1 MLSLTQRLKQR
12 AINFIGG
19 ESYRNKQEDVAKLID
34 VAWRQGPALL
44 SSHTL
49 HSRLGEVDERLLDM
63 LLQQQSYDLLYG
75 VRGQPLKLTEQDRL
89 RTVYYS
95 RYFYQY
101 NTQYENAVSMWTDF
115 GFGQQIDIVPL
126 DDKAKE
132 IWEECWKARRN
143 TPLFKQRSL
152 HELSDDIV
160 IDGEEFFV
168 GWASTVDGK
177 VTWRRLATDK
187 VKEIIYDKDDT
198 DVPVFYRVTT
208 DTGEVYFPDWQ
219 PTDDELDEEW
229 EKIKLK
235 NPGAKRADELAPT
248 IEIGG
253 EQETRTDV
261 RVIQAAHNKRGG
273 RGWPAFFRGTEWMES
288 LKTHLGDHLTVAS
301 AVATFVDE
309 IKTKGGSR
317 GVDEIA
323 AKFASTLTTSTDRLE
338 RNPSPAAGSVF
349 VHNEAIE
356 SKRRPLSTAAGDAQT
371 TTGLV
376 VGQISS
382 STKVPP
388 HWMGFPQFAQNRATA
403 RETSRPFIEQ
413 MERYQEFWSDV
424 FQDIV
429 AVTLYFAVKYGSEYN
444 EKTFTSTEAAVTFE
458 SPQRIDPSEIATMIG
473 AIDKA
478 ATGGALDPDVAQ
490 NAIAWLV
497 ATALV
502 NLGARNV
509 EAILEP
515 QEEETDTDDEPS
527 ASQDMSSERLA
538 AVARV
543 IGENMIPGGGVEL
556 AQAIE
561 WAVASV
567 VDEVRGEVG
576 DD

>member
-1 MLSLTQRLKQR
+1 
-12 AINFIGG
+12 
-19 ESYRNKQEDVAKLID
+19 
-34 VAWRQGPALL
+34 
-44 SSHTL
+44 
-49 HSRLGEVDERLLDM
+49 
-63 LLQQQSYDLLYG
+63 
-75 VRGQPLKLTEQDRL
+75 
-89 RTVYYS
+89 
-95 RYFYQY
+95 
-101 NTQYENAVSMWTDF
+101 
-115 GFGQQIDIVPL
+115 
-126 DDKAKE
+126 
-132 IWEECWKARRN
+132 
-143 TPLFKQRSL
+143 
-152 HELSDDIV
+152 
-160 IDGEEFFV
+160 
-168 GWASTVDGK
+168 
-177 VTWRRLATDK
+177 
-187 VKEIIYDKDDT
+187 
-198 DVPVFYRVTT
+198 
-208 DTGEVYFPDWQ
+208 VYFPDWQ

-229 EKIKLK
+229 KKIKTE
-235 NPGAKRADELAPT
+235 NPTAKRADELAPT

-323 AKFASTLTTSTDRLE
+323 SKFASTLSTSTDRLE
-338 RNPSPAAGSVF
+338 RNPSPAKGSVF

-371 TTGLV
+371 TAGLV

-413 MERYQEFWSDV
+413 MERYQEFWADV
-424 FQDIV
+424 FQDMV
-429 AVTLYFAVKYGSEYN
+429 AVTLYFADKYSSAG
-444 EKTFTSTEAAVTFE
+444 EKTNFSSTEAAVTFE
-458 SPQRIDPSEIATMIG
+458 SPQRIDPSEISSMIG

-478 ATGGALDPDVAQ
+478 ATGGALDPDVAK

-497 ATALV
+497 TTALV

-509 EAILEP
+509 SEILEP
-515 QEEETDTDDEPS
+515 SGEERADTDDEPS

-538 AVARV
+538 AVART
-543 IGENMIPGGGVEL
+543 IGENMIPGGGVEF

-561 WAVASV
+561 WAVATT
-567 VDEVRGEVG
+567 VDEVRERVS